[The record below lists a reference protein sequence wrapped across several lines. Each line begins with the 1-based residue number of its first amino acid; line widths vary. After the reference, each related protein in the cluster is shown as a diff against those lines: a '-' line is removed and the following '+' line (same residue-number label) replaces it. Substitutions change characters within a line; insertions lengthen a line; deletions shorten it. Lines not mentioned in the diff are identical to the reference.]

1 MDQQHR
7 HPDSQQQHL
16 DQQHRH
22 PNSQQQHFDH
32 HRLDAWRIAFEATVE
47 GDRISKAIPRGYGKL
62 KDQLDRA
69 LQGAFTLTSEA
80 AARTGADRAC
90 RFRWARAEANEAA
103 AVLELLAHL
112 RLADPAATAGVIAKL
127 WRLSAMLTRLAM
139 PKR

>member
-1 MDQQHR
+1 MDKQAQQAHR
-7 HPDSQQQHL
+7 PDVPKKTSQA
-16 DQQHRH
+16 
-22 PNSQQQHFDH
+22 QQHFDH
-32 HRLDAWRIAFEATVE
+32 HRLDAWRIGFEALVE

-62 KDQLDRA
+62 KDQLARA

-80 AARTGADRAC
+80 AARTGDDRAC

-103 AVLELLAHL
+103 AILEALIEL
-112 RLADPAATAGVIAKL
+112 RAADAAAAGSVIGKL

>member
-1 MDQQHR
+1 MDQQQH
-7 HPDSQQQHL
+7 HPDA
-16 DQQHRH
+16 
-22 PNSQQQHFDH
+22 PQQHFDH
-32 HRLDAWRIAFEATVE
+32 HRLDAWRIAFEALVE

-62 KDQLDRA
+62 KDQLARA

-103 AVLELLAHL
+103 AVLEALAQL
-112 RLADPAATAGVIAKL
+112 RAADPQAAASVIAKL

>member
-1 MDQQHR
+1 MDQQDHR
-7 HPDSQQQHL
+7 PDA
-16 DQQHRH
+16 
-22 PNSQQQHFDH
+22 QQQHFDH
-32 HRLDAWRIAFEATVE
+32 HRLDAWRVAFDTLVE

-62 KDQLDRA
+62 KDQLARA

-103 AVLELLAHL
+103 AVLEALAQL
-112 RLADPAATAGVIAKL
+112 RAADPHAVAGVIAKL

-139 PKR
+139 PKQ

>member
-1 MDQQHR
+1 MPTALACCLPR
-7 HPDSQQQHL
+7 CP
-16 DQQHRH
+16 RA
-22 PNSQQQHFDH
+22 
-32 HRLDAWRIAFEATVE
+32 RLPARGLRPPSARRLRIGFEALLE

-103 AVLELLAHL
+103 AVLRALAQL
-112 RLADPAATAGVIAKL
+112 RAADPAAAESVIAKL

>member
-1 MDQQHR
+1 MDQQDH
-7 HPDSQQQHL
+7 HPDAPQQL
-16 DQQHRH
+16 
-22 PNSQQQHFDH
+22 FDH
-32 HRLDAWRIAFEATVE
+32 HRLDAWTIAFEALVE

-62 KDQLDRA
+62 KDQLARA

-80 AARTGADRAC
+80 AARTGDDRAC

-103 AVLELLAHL
+103 AVLEALAKL
-112 RLADPAATAGVIAKL
+112 RAADPQAVAGVIAKL